1 MRKRLFKVLG
11 AMLATAMLFTAV
23 PVSTFIGPDKVNAE
37 EDEDVDEEL
46 KIKAPAKVKN
56 INVKKMKKVVKITWG
71 RVAKNCKGYEIQV
84 SPYKSFEMPEED
96 YDSEEDIEYE
106 EIQEFTNEGKGK
118 TFVRVTGLKKKGTY
132 YIRVRAFN
140 ENDEGIKY
148 GKWSKV
154 KKYKFK

>member
-1 MRKRLFKVLG
+1 MRKRLFQVLG

-46 KIKAPAKVKN
+46 KIKAPAKVKG
-56 INVKKMKKVVKITWG
+56 VKATKIKKTYKITWN
-71 RVAKNCKGYEIQV
+71 RIAKNCKGYEIQV
-84 SPYKSFEMPEED
+84 SPYKNFEMPEED
-96 YDSEEDIEYE
+96 DESDEDIEYE

-118 TFVRVTGLKKKGTY
+118 TYVKVSGLTKKKVY
-132 YIRVRAFN
+132 YVRVRAFN
-140 ENDEGIKY
+140 ENDDGTKY

-154 KKYKFK
+154 KKFRYK